1 MQTLSSFVY
10 CTCMPTQILPSGT
23 IQNLC
28 KQVTPF
34 GRASPHIPRRVCVY
48 IKSLS
53 PQLQGLD
60 TPGEME
66 SPAGTLKIVHFGV
79 V

>member
-1 MQTLSSFVY
+1 M
-10 CTCMPTQILPSGT
+10 
-23 IQNLC
+23 
-28 KQVTPF
+28 
-34 GRASPHIPRRVCVY
+34 CVY
-48 IKSLS
+48 IKSFS
-53 PQLQGLD
+53 PQLGLD